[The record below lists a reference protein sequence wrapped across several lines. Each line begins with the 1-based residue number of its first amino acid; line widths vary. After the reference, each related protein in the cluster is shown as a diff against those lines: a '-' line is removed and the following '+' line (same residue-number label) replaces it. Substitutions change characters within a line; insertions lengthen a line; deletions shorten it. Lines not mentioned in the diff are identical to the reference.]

1 MDRGAWRAT
10 VQGFTKTTR
19 LSADTLLTFTSR
31 EDDEAGEEG
40 IREGVSQVATFQL

>member
-31 EDDEAGEEG
+31 EDDEAEEEG